1 MSSMMPNM
9 LMRTPGAARGAI
21 TALLA
26 VTVAGGWPGPGYG
39 MQQPKG
45 PPRPPNKL
53 LVSGSIQTTERTP
66 VVGARVVAEL
76 IRFDRTGTGDPEC
89 LPQFSAHLEA
99 ESSPTG
105 QFEILFQSP
114 GPQFDACLVVRVFA
128 PAGSGLRDTTISG
141 QRVRF
146 ELPDPHTHQ
155 VSTVHLDA
163 VLNSR

>member
-1 MSSMMPNM
+1 MMPNM
-9 LMRTPGAARGAI
+9 PMRTPVTARGTI
-21 TALLA
+21 PVLLA
-26 VTVAGGWPGPGYG
+26 VTVAGGWPTPVFG

-53 LVSGSIQTTERTP
+53 IVSGSIQTTEHGA
-66 VVGARVVAEL
+66 VAGARVVAEL
-76 IRFDRTGTGDPEC
+76 SRFRIDMPK
-89 LPQFSAHLEA
+89 FSVHLEA

-105 QFEILFQSP
+105 QYEILFQSP

-163 VLNSR
+163 VLSRR